1 MLYDQDGAFPGNQ
14 GTSTNVF
21 IAAMAVACY
30 GTSRRS
36 GIYQLNFGT
45 STGLIRWMSLSRSA
59 SSAVALLDRGVKGVH
74 VDVDDLACGGLA
86 HSKSHVSRMIFPNNG
101 SRRLPRIEFNQS
113 RML

>member
-1 MLYDQDGAFPGNQ
+1 
-14 GTSTNVF
+14 
-21 IAAMAVACY
+21 
-30 GTSRRS
+30 
-36 GIYQLNFGT
+36 
-45 STGLIRWMSLSRSA
+45 MSLSRSA